1 MKTYVITGA
10 TSGIG
15 KALAEEFSKSGIVFA
30 GGRSSEKLE
39 EISKISE
46 YIITFYIDMTKP
58 ETIVSSD
65 EFI

>member
-30 GGRSSEKLE
+30 GVISSEKLV
-39 EISKISE
+39 EISKISVN
-46 YIITFYIDMTKP
+46 IITFYIDMT
-58 ETIVSSD
+58 
-65 EFI
+65 